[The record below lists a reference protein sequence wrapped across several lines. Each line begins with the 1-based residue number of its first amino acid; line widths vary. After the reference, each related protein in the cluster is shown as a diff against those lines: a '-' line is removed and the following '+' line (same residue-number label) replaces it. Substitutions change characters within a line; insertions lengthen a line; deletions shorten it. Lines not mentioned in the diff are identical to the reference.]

1 MILLDTHILVWWLD
15 QHSKLSTAQLSAI
28 QNTNTIAVSAISLW
42 QIAKLVEHNRLA
54 FNRLVLD
61 WINDALTH
69 PKIQLIPLTP
79 EIIVLSTQLPGG
91 FHKDPADQLLVA
103 TAIHLGIPLLTKDT
117 KILGYKHV
125 STVA

>member
-28 QNTNTIAVSAISLW
+28 QNTNTIAVSTISLW
-42 QIAKLVEHNRLA
+42 EIAKLVENNRLV
-54 FNRLVLD
+54 FNRPVLD
-61 WINDALTH
+61 WINDALTY

-91 FHKDPADQLLVA
+91 FHRDPADQLLVA

-117 KILGYKHV
+117 KILGYTHV